1 MTTITGNGLNF
12 VLCLLRR
19 PGLIFFYIAVTVLAV
34 PFCTFLLI
42 TSGPANVSDNISLQ
56 QQIAQLKERLR
67 HAKMLSQERLRDITS
82 LRQSFDHVLQSSG
95 LQNLALRSQQQQ
107 NAGSIYLGRG
117 TLWQQKRHAI
127 PFSTGTF
134 QFRRDRGGDI
144 DEGLD
149 LQLPSLHHYLPHLM
163 NNFNGLQPA
172 LKIAGSRTG
181 VTIVMGI
188 PTVRRPI
195 DSYLL
200 PTLEN
205 LIENMDEKEREDA
218 VIIVCIAEVDKNYV
232 KFQIEEIQNKFQK
245 HLDSGLLEV
254 IAPPEGYYPDFKN
267 LRNTLGDPVERVRWR
282 TKQNLDYAYLMMYAQ
297 AKGTF
302 YVQLE
307 DDILTKP
314 HYLTIMKNFAFKKLR
329 ENREWIILDF
339 CQLGFIGKM
348 FKAVDLSKLVTFF
361 AIFHNDKPVDWLL
374 DHMIQTKVCRFDRD
388 SKDCRKQ
395 KDNVWIHYRP
405 SLFQHVGTH
414 SSLRGKVQ
422 KLTDKQFGKSLTR
435 YPHKNPPAV
444 LRTTLKPYGQ
454 HTLSRAYRGETYF
467 WALVPG
473 KGDNITFHFSPPVLI
488 ERYFFKSGSSD
499 HPDDILT
506 NASVQIRP
514 AVPPKIP
521 ELIPYPSTS
530 DRFLVVGSF
539 SDQSGITEGS
549 IIPTVGLVRTLR
561 IRFEEDG
568 DHWISLSEIV
578 IEAAPLQALM
588 ASVYNI
594 SYIFGMNSSSIP

>member
-1 MTTITGNGLNF
+1 MTS
-12 VLCLLRR
+12 
-19 PGLIFFYIAVTVLAV
+19 FYIAMTLLAI
-34 PFCTFLLI
+34 PIFTFILI
-42 TSGPANVSDNISLQ
+42 TNNPANVSDNVSLQ
-56 QQIAQLKERLR
+56 QQISQLKERLR

-82 LRQSFDHVLQSSG
+82 LRQSFDHVLQSSSN
-95 LQNLALRSQQQQ
+95 LQNKATSNSRQ
-107 NAGSIYLGRG
+107 NPSIYLGRG
-117 TLWQQKRHAI
+117 TLWQQQKHVA
-127 PFSTGTF
+127 PYSNTGPIKKEKDLDDT
-134 QFRRDRGGDI
+134 
-144 DEGLD
+144 LD

-163 NNFNGLQPA
+163 NSFDGLQPA

-181 VTIVMGI
+181 VTMVMGI
-188 PTVRRPI
+188 PTVKRPI
-195 DSYLL
+195 ESYLI

-205 LIENMDEKEREDA
+205 LIENMDESEREDA
-218 VIIVCIAEVDKNYV
+218 ILIVCIAEIDMDYV
-232 KFQIEEIQNKFQK
+232 KEQTQEIRNRFQK

-314 HYLTIMKNFAFKKLR
+314 RYLTIMKNFAFKKLR
-329 ENREWIILDF
+329 ENKDWIILDF

-414 SSLRGKVQ
+414 SSLKGKVQ
-422 KLTDKQFGKSLTR
+422 KLTDKQFGKTLTR
-435 YPHKNPPAV
+435 YPQNNPTAV
-444 LRTTLKPYGQ
+444 VRTTLKAYGE
-454 HTLSRAYRGETYF
+454 HTLTKAYKGETYF
-467 WALVPG
+467 WSFMPL

-488 ERYFFKSGSSD
+488 ERYFFKSGCSE
-499 HPDDILT
+499 HPEDILT
-506 NASVQIRP
+506 NASIQVLP
-514 AVPPKIP
+514 AVNPKIP
-521 ELIPYPSTS
+521 ELIPYPNTS

-539 SDQSGITEGS
+539 SDTSGVAEGS
-549 IIPTVGLVRTLR
+549 IIPTVGPVRILR
-561 IRFEEDG
+561 IHIDEEV
-568 DHWISLSEIV
+568 DHWIALSEIIV
-578 IEAAPLQALM
+578 EAAPMHAFM

-594 SYIFGMNSSSIP
+594 SYIFAPTPGTGPS

>member
-1 MTTITGNGLNF
+1 MICTSVMKSIYQQF
-12 VLCLLRR
+12 LLRR
-19 PGLIFFYIAVTVLAV
+19 SMMTSFYLAIILLAV
-34 PFCTFLLI
+34 PFCIIMLL
-42 TSGPANVSDNISLQ
+42 TKGPASVSDNVSLQ

-82 LRQSFDHVLQSSG
+82 LRQSFDHVLQTSGIHNRGSSAR
-95 LQNLALRSQQQQ
+95 QNPSV
-107 NAGSIYLGRG
+107 YLGRG
-117 TLWQQKRHAI
+117 TLWQQQHHVVPYSGAT
-127 PFSTGTF
+127 ST
-134 QFRRDRGGDI
+134 RKERDF
-144 DEGLD
+144 DETLD
-149 LQLPSLHHYLPHLM
+149 LQLPSLHHYLPHLL
-163 NNFNGLQPA
+163 NNFDGLQPA
-172 LKIAGSRTG
+172 VKIAGSRTG
-181 VTIVMGI
+181 VTMVMGI
-188 PTVRRPI
+188 PTVKRPI
-195 DSYLL
+195 ESYLI

-205 LIENMDEKEREDA
+205 LIENMDEKEKEDA
-218 VIIVCIAEVDKNYV
+218 LLIVCIAEIDRDYV
-232 KFQIEEIQNKFQK
+232 KEQTQEIRNRFQK

-254 IAPPEGYYPDFKN
+254 IAPPEGYYPDFNN
-267 LRNTLGDPVERVRWR
+267 LRNTLGDTVERVRWR

-329 ENREWIILDF
+329 ENKEWIILDF

-414 SSLRGKVQ
+414 SSLKGKVQ
-422 KLTDKQFGKSLTR
+422 KLTDKQFGKTLAR
-435 YPHKNPPAV
+435 YPLRNPKAI
-444 LRTTLKPYGQ
+444 LRTTLRTYGD
-454 HTLSRAYRGETYF
+454 HTLSRAYKGETYF
-467 WALVPG
+467 WSFMPM

-488 ERYFFKSGSSD
+488 ERYFFRSGCVD
-499 HPDDILT
+499 HPEDILV
-506 NASVQIRP
+506 NASVQVLP
-514 AVPPKIP
+514 AVTPKFP
-521 ELIPYPSTS
+521 ELIPYPNTS

-539 SDQSGITEGS
+539 SDTSGVAEGS
-549 IIPTVGLVRTLR
+549 IIPTVGPVTVLR
-561 IRFEEDG
+561 IHIEEEV
-568 DHWISLSEIV
+568 DHWVALSEI
-578 IEAAPLQALM
+578 ILEAAPMQALM

-594 SYIFGMNSSSIP
+594 SYIFAPPTAKTASGLP